1 MDDFLLVIDW
11 FYDLFK
17 SIWSL
22 IASNWL
28 LSVFVLIGVIG
39 LVVDI
44 VNSSRSQ

>member
-1 MDDFLLVIDW
+1 MSDFLLVIDW
-11 FYDLFK
+11 IYDMFN
-17 SIWSL
+17 SIWNL
-22 IASNWL
+22 IAGSWL

>member
-1 MDDFLLVIDW
+1 MSDFFLVIDW
-11 FYDLFK
+11 IYDLFK
-17 SIWSL
+17 SIWNL
-22 IASNWL
+22 IAGSWL